1 MAKNVVIS
9 TLGFANPPLPFG
21 MDKWDFDAQAQ
32 WMLGFLQQKLEA
44 VLPDKPDL
52 IVFPE
57 CANRFAQCKAETRE
71 EYHARQAAYYRHVG
85 DRFVRWL
92 AEVAA
97 QNRTNIAYSAVRSLP
112 GTERRRNSTIYLD
125 RSGNIAGIY
134 DKNHL
139 VLEEYTIGGM
149 EYGQTA
155 DLIGLDF
162 GKVASVICFDL
173 NFDDLLYT
181 YKPQKPDLIVFCS
194 AYHGGLR
201 QEQWAYTCRSY
212 MVSAVLGQPSRIL
225 DPFGREVAASTN
237 YRDHATAAVNL
248 DYVLCHLDY
257 NPLKLQAL
265 KRKYGPGVEISDP
278 GFVGSVMITSRLEAV
293 SAEEMVAEFEIEK
306 LDDYFARVNRHRDE
320 HLL

>member
-57 CANRFAQCKAETRE
+57 CANRFAQCKDETRE

-97 QNRTNIAYSAVRSLP
+97 QNRTNIAYSAVRGLP

-149 EYGQTA
+149 EYGQTS

-237 YRDHATAAVNL
+237 YRDHATAQVNL

-257 NPLKLQAL
+257 NSLKLRAL
-265 KRKYGPGVEISDP
+265 KQKYGPGVEITDP
-278 GFVGSVMITSRLEAV
+278 GFVGSVMVTSKLDSI
-293 SAEEMVAEFEIEK
+293 SAEEMVTEFEIEK
-306 LDDYFARVNRHRDE
+306 LDDYFVRVNRHRDE